1 MSNNRFTPAL
11 SKSAIKAISMMASRV
26 SFFPDGG
33 IIVTMPN
40 GYGVY
45 VTRWNSGKPDGD
57 LAVGLLAPEPDLGP
71 ELCLQRMLGYTCNE
85 HEVLGLCGKVAG
97 GLI

>member
-26 SFFPDGG
+26 SFTPRGDAF
-33 IIVTMPN
+33 ITMPN
-40 GYGVY
+40 GYGVE
-45 VTRWNSGKPDGD
+45 VFWDKHDDGFT
-57 LAVGLLAPEPDLGP
+57 VSLLVSEPENGP
-71 ELCLQRMLGYTCNE
+71 ELEFGTTLGESCDEY
-85 HEVLGLCGKVAG
+85 EVLGLCGKVAG